1 MLYCV
6 RRWRFSD
13 LKRLPSSRQT
23 RYSGVID
30 FFTDT
35 AGLAGSSGVSGRP
48 LDTRI
53 SAAWT
58 WLIRFGISE
67 AWVGLLLRYADTIL
81 AASSTGVL
89 PPESAIA
96 QPFGIANASVGH
108 TVPTVSSRAYTSA
121 ESHTT

>member
-13 LKRLPSSRQT
+13 LKRLPSSRHT

-30 FFTDT
+30 FLADT
-35 AGLAGSSGVSGRP
+35 AGFAGSSGASVRP
-48 LDTRI
+48 VATRS

-58 WLIRFGISE
+58 WLIRPGISE

-81 AASSTGVL
+81 AVSSTGVL
-89 PPESAIA
+89 PAASDMA
-96 QPFGIANASVGH
+96 QPSLKG
-108 TVPTVSSRAYTSA
+108 SA
-121 ESHTT
+121 GRPGQYRPRQYI

>member
-35 AGLAGSSGVSGRP
+35 AGLAGSSGASGRP

-67 AWVGLLLRYADTIL
+67 AWVGLLLR
-81 AASSTGVL
+81 
-89 PPESAIA
+89 
-96 QPFGIANASVGH
+96 
-108 TVPTVSSRAYTSA
+108 
-121 ESHTT
+121 